1 MPLSCRP
8 FRARRHNMTEPIEIN
23 ANSTRPRRE
32 IQWQRKISAT
42 RTVTETRAVYADVTQ
57 IDALLTVG
65 LLDAREAR
73 AALRLYGLFLAAGL
87 SPRVTPRQD
96 TVADEPE
103 DISDDL
109 AGDIPVEDA
118 RGIYRALLVGLG
130 GDRGPVL
137 DARVDGDRDGGAPGA
152 GAGTEG
158 SAGDLFSTE
167 ASGEPDYAAAAHWG
181 RDALSGL
188 PLDGRTLDDRY

>member
-1 MPLSCRP
+1 
-8 FRARRHNMTEPIEIN
+8 MTEPVEIN
-23 ANSTRPRRE
+23 ANSIRPRRE
-32 IQWQRKISAT
+32 IQWQRKISAS

-96 TVADEPE
+96 TVADEP
-103 DISDDL
+103 DDMSDDL

-137 DARVDGDRDGGAPGA
+137 DSLMHGTLLPWRLGVAMA
-152 GAGTEG
+152 GL
-158 SAGDLFSTE
+158 GDLADVWGFE
-167 ASGEPDYAAAAHWG
+167 A
-181 RDALSGL
+181 
-188 PLDGRTLDDRY
+188 